1 MLKSLSSKGRTII
14 CTIHQPRH
22 DIFFLFDHVTLLSQG
37 FSVYSGPTN
46 ESVSWFTSLVPGSF
60 TEHLNP
66 ADYLIGVAAVDNRT
80 PEAER
85 NTKAQ
90 LSLLVEAWRR
100 ESSIRFPASSPAE
113 IASQLPEDPVKVV
126 QAAGVCRQIGVLTS
140 RTIRITIRDPMGL
153 AASWLEA
160 ILMGIVCGLVY
171 LHLPKTLA
179 GIRSRESALYI
190 PCGLQVYWTPHSV

>member
-1 MLKSLSSKGRTII
+1 MTFTDPASKRVVTPCKMGISRLPNPLINDVLSIVNARSTRSTSISI
-14 CTIHQPRH
+14 DLSRSFP
-22 DIFFLFDHVTLLSQG
+22 FF
-37 FSVYSGPTN
+37 
-46 ESVSWFTSLVPGSF
+46 
-60 TEHLNP
+60 NP